1 MGCSVCS
8 GISSLIALRIFWGLQ
23 EPSSIVSIEKSHRVQ
38 GFVGCAHAWR
48 MRAWQDIPNYPE
60 WFVFY
65 GEEDFASCQLFKKN
79 WEVHYLPEVLVH
91 HRVDVKSRKNNADYV
106 IRLRRSLRAGWY
118 LFFLFYPIRTIPRKM
133 AYSIWIQFKLKVF
146 KGDFKA
152 LYATVLA
159 LLDLVFA
166 FSKTIKNS
174 NRLSRKE
181 YDVYQKLEATRIYWQ
196 PKNS

>member
-1 MGCSVCS
+1 
-8 GISSLIALRIFWGLQ
+8 
-23 EPSSIVSIEKSHRVQ
+23 
-38 GFVGCAHAWR
+38 